1 MTITS
6 KPNNAKFEEN
16 FDKIFGKK
24 KVKGGSYVQCP
35 ETNKLIPRE
44 QLTPTP
50 RPNAPMVMK
59 GHEAFKS
66 PIDGSIISTRQQLA
80 DHNKKHGVTNVS
92 DYSPRYIENKA
103 RERVAAGEKMIKETR
118 RSDINDAINLHT

>member
-6 KPNNAKFEEN
+6 RPNNDKFEEN
-16 FDKIFGKK
+16 FDRIFGKK

-35 ETNKLIPRE
+35 ETGKLVPRE
-44 QLTPTP
+44 TLAPTP

-59 GHEAFKS
+59 GHEPFKS

-92 DYSPRYIENKA
+92 DYSPGYIEKKA
-103 RERVAAGEKMIKETR
+103 RERVNAGEKMIKETR
-118 RSDINDAINLHT
+118 RSDIYDAINQHS